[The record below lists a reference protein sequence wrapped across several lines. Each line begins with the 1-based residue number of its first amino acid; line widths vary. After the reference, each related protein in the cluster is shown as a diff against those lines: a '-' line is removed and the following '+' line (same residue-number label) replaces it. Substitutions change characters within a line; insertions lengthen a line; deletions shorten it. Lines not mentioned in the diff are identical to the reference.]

1 MTKTIVAM
9 YERADEAERAY
20 AALGEAGLP
29 VGEITVVGHGSDAP
43 AAADA
48 GSAGLRRDIPGIGGA
63 HMRGPDAEHIARD
76 PVDGLEE
83 LGVPSDDAHSYAEGV
98 RRGSTLLVMRASDS
112 DVPRAMEVLERH
124 RPVDIDSRAAGWR
137 TTGWSRFEREGGPWA
152 AEDVEAERVRYAE
165 TGLTG
170 AADRMRGAGAADEG
184 EETRIP
190 VAEEDLAVGKH
201 AERRGTVRVH
211 TRVREVPV
219 EETVALRDE
228 HVRVERRPAGGSVAP
243 GEDPF
248 RERTVEVTET
258 DEVADVSK
266 RVRAAEEVVVRKDV
280 DVKRE
285 TVRDTVRKTEV
296 DVEGAP
302 DADDPARRR

>member
-1 MTKTIVAM
+1 
-9 YERADEAERAY
+9 
-20 AALGEAGLP
+20 
-29 VGEITVVGHGSDAP
+29 
-43 AAADA
+43 
-48 GSAGLRRDIPGIGGA
+48 
-63 HMRGPDAEHIARD
+63 
-76 PVDGLEE
+76 
-83 LGVPSDDAHSYAEGV
+83 
-98 RRGSTLLVMRASDS
+98 
-112 DVPRAMEVLERH
+112 
-124 RPVDIDSRAAGWR
+124 VDIDSRAAGWR